1 MLSPDAA
8 LQHYRRATRRIPLLR
23 RLSLTTAVLTLTWI
37 YVLYW
42 GERSTFKSHIDSCD
56 WKRWEKWPKEAA
68 PHRIVFISDPQL
80 VDPHTYPGRPWP
92 LSSLTETYTDRYMA
106 RSFRLINHELDPDS
120 IVFLGDL
127 FDGGREWAPSHARPL
142 RPSQRKT
149 LNEIIEGKTLGKRSR
164 ESYEKAKMRPH
175 DRAIKKEDHFLD
187 ERGNDLK
194 EFVYKEDGRW
204 AKWDQQQWDA
214 EYERFGRI
222 FFERDQLYPQQN
234 REILPAFEVA
244 QDAVAMD
251 NGAHNITTTEYA
263 VTGGKVRRILSGLP
277 GNHDIGLG
285 MGVQLAVRDRF
296 HMRFDGTNRVDV
308 LGNHTFISIDSPSLS
323 AFSQF
328 IPEGGETPADR
339 LPGLK
344 HIWEPTMTFLENVR
358 EPANKA
364 VADELRALYPD
375 TFDHT
380 RHAHAVVDPQVAA
393 IASTDKKAKVPDVQ
407 LPVILLTH
415 VPLYRDPDTDCGG
428 NREGGKAIT
437 IRAGYQYQNVITR
450 SLSGSLMGHV
460 FSAGEV
466 MHVFSGDDHDH
477 CDVTHRYNIGLPG
490 PDGNTRKAAIKSV
503 PETTVKSFSWA
514 MGVRRPGFQLLSLW
528 NPVDERGKTVGT
540 PLPTIQTQICL
551 LPDQLDVFIDYAL
564 LLGATLAV
572 LIVRAVV
579 LSLRHERPGDDGTLT
594 PPRFILPRYRP
605 SKAKNTANG
614 YATPTR
620 TNSGKKGRQ
629 RASSTSTSNSHSSP
643 QNANLSVQRS
653 YTARTRAISPS
664 PNSSAAPN
672 GSENDGRPL
681 IDKAGH
687 YPSVRWTDPDDES
700 EDEEKS
706 VGIPAEDEKGG
717 PDSQSKSRRSGKQTK
732 VRTALGELGSSLL
745 IVGLPSVIFYVWLIR
760 NG

>member
-1 MLSPDAA
+1 MMLSPDAA
-8 LQHYRRATRRIPLLR
+8 LQHYRQVTRGIPLLR
-23 RLSLTTAVLTLTWI
+23 RLSLITAVLTLTWI

-42 GERSTFKSHIDSCD
+42 GERLTFKSHIDSCD
-56 WKRWEKWPKEAA
+56 WQKWEEWPEEAA

-106 RSFRLINHELDPDS
+106 RNFRLINRELDPDS

-142 RPSQRKT
+142 KSSQRKA
-149 LNEIIEGKTLGKRSR
+149 LNEIIEGKTLGKRSK
-164 ESYEKAKMRPH
+164 ESYEKAKFRPH
-175 DRAIKKEDHFLD
+175 DHAIRKEDHFLD
-187 ERGNDLK
+187 EHGNDLK
-194 EFVYKEDGRW
+194 EFVHGENGKW

-214 EYERFGRI
+214 DYERFGRI
-222 FFERDQLYPQQN
+222 FFERDQLYPQRN

-244 QDAVAMD
+244 QDAVAVD
-251 NGAHNITTTEYA
+251 NGAHNITTKEYA
-263 VTGGKVRRILSGLP
+263 VAGGKVRRILSGLP
-277 GNHDIGLG
+277 GNHDIGFG

-344 HIWEPTMTFLENVR
+344 HIWEPTMNFLENVR

-364 VADELRALYPD
+364 VADTLSALYPD
-375 TFDHT
+375 KLNHT
-380 RHAHAVVDPQVAA
+380 GHAHTVVDPQDAA
-393 IASTDKKAKVPDVQ
+393 MASTDQNDKVSGVQ

-415 VPLYRDPDTDCGG
+415 VPLYRDPDTDCGSH
-428 NREGGKAIT
+428 REGGKAIT

-466 MHVFSGDDHDH
+466 MHVFSGDDHDY

-490 PDGNTRKAAIKSV
+490 SNGNIEKAAIKSV
-503 PETTVKSFSWA
+503 RETTVKSFSWA

-528 NPVDERGKTVGT
+528 NPVDERGETVGT

-551 LPDQLDVFIDYAL
+551 LPDQLNVFIDYAL
-564 LLGATLAV
+564 LLGATLMV
-572 LIVRAVV
+572 LTVRAVV
-579 LSLRHERPGDDGTLT
+579 LSLRQERPGDDA
-594 PPRFILPRYRP
+594 PPNFILSRYRP
-605 SKAKNTANG
+605 GKSKNTANG

-620 TNSGKKGRQ
+620 TNNGKKNRQ
-629 RASSTSTSNSHSSP
+629 RASSTSTSNSPH
-643 QNANLSVQRS
+643 NANLSVQRS
-653 YTARTRAISPS
+653 YTARTRAISPL
-664 PNSSAAPN
+664 PSSGAVSN
-672 GSENDGRPL
+672 LSENDGSPL
-681 IDKAGH
+681 IDKAGY

-700 EDEEKS
+700 EDEEKTL
-706 VGIPAEDEKGG
+706 GIPAEYEDGG
-717 PDSQSKSRRSGKQTK
+717 VDSQDKNRRSGKQTK
-732 VRTALGELGSSLL
+732 VGKALGELGSSFMV
-745 IVGLPSVIFYVWLIR
+745 VGLPSLVFYVWLIR